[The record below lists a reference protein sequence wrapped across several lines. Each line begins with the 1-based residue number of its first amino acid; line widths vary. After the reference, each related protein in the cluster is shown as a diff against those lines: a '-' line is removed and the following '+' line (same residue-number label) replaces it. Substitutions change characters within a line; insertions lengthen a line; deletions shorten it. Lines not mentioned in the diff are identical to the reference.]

1 MEKFK
6 LVSPFTPAGDQP
18 KAIKNI
24 VEKYKKN
31 AMNQIL
37 LGVTGSGKTFT
48 MANIIEKLN
57 IPALIISPNKVLAAQ
72 LYSEFKTFFPHNN
85 VEYFISYYDYYQ
97 PEAYIPQTDTYIEKD
112 ASINENIDKLRLK
125 ATSSI
130 LNSKATIV
138 VASVSCI
145 YNIGSPDMFSKSCF
159 YIKKGDRINRKE
171 LTEHLISM
179 QYDRNELDF
188 SRGTFRLRG
197 NFIDIFPSDSDFYL
211 RIKFSDVIEAIEK
224 IDPITQGLI
233 ENMEFDIIYPS
244 THFISDKTSIE
255 KAVSSI
261 RIELEGRYRE
271 LISQGKT
278 LFAERLKQRTL
289 YDIEMLLNAGYCHGI
304 ENYSRHLTGKK
315 EGERP
320 LCLLDYFK
328 DEYILFIDESHV
340 TIPQIRGMYEGD
352 RSRKKTLVD
361 FGFRLPSA
369 MDNRPLNFEE
379 FEKIRPKTIFVSA
392 TPGKYEMEISKKE
405 ITEQIIRPTGLIDPE
420 VTIYP
425 LKDQIKNLIAEIK
438 KVIAKKERA
447 LVLTLTK
454 KNAED
459 LSNYLEKQNIKS
471 AYIHST
477 MDTFERLEIIEKFKN
492 GEFDVLVGINLLRE
506 GIDIPQ
512 ISLVA
517 ILNADNEGFLRSET
531 TLIQISGRA
540 ARNKCGKVLIFAD
553 IITKSIKNAINE
565 MDRRRKLQLN
575 YNKKMGI
582 TPKSIEKKYI
592 SYEELRKKQKEVEI
606 QDFENIF
613 SKISRN
619 DLIEELTE
627 EMKNAADNLDFEK
640 AALIR
645 DKIKELKEMLIK
657 KGEKNER
664 GKKKN

>member
-31 AMNQIL
+31 ARNQIL

>member
-31 AMNQIL
+31 ARNQIL

-179 QYDRNELDF
+179 QYDRNEMDF

>member
-31 AMNQIL
+31 ARNQIL

-179 QYDRNELDF
+179 QYDRNEVDL

-211 RIKFSDVIEAIEK
+211 RIKFSDIIEAIEK

-438 KVIAKKERA
+438 KVIAKNERA

-553 IITKSIKNAINE
+553 IITKSIENAINE

-645 DKIKELKEMLIK
+645 DKIKELKEMIIK

>member
-179 QYDRNELDF
+179 QYDRNEMDF

-425 LKDQIKNLIAEIK
+425 LRDQIKNLIAEIK

>member
-31 AMNQIL
+31 ARNQIL

-425 LKDQIKNLIAEIK
+425 LRDQIKNLIAEIK

>member
-1 MEKFK
+1 
-6 LVSPFTPAGDQP
+6 
-18 KAIKNI
+18 
-24 VEKYKKN
+24 
-31 AMNQIL
+31 
-37 LGVTGSGKTFT
+37 